1 MDAEQKYIEE
11 SSNFE
16 VDMQF
21 IDTLQDLPMNYS
33 LRIAHQVDFNAPNLP
48 EKNGWAQMVGGV
60 VKLEEPLFYEIE
72 YLKQEGEIPI
82 YISIK
87 EIDVDEYLDYIN
99 LNQILKDENIQD
111 NTHKGDRYR

>member
-11 SSNFE
+11 SSGFE
-16 VDMQF
+16 VDMEF
-21 IDTLQDLPMNYS
+21 VDRLKELPLHYS
-33 LRIAHQVDFNAPNLP
+33 LHIAHQVDVNAPNLP

-60 VKLEEPLFYEIE
+60 VKLDEPLFYEIE

-82 YISIK
+82 YISIT

-99 LNQILKDENIQD
+99 LNQILKDEHVQD
-111 NTHKGDRYR
+111 NAY